1 VEDDLLV
8 LAGELARREKGRP
21 KQVSL
26 RRAAATAYYAVFHA
40 LAHMCADSLVGW
52 THPWS
57 AYSPIYR
64 ALDHHAT
71 RKLFE
76 SDRTGRIFGSDVA
89 EIGRVVLLLQEV
101 RQLADY
107 DPKPFPYGRQET
119 LEFVDRA
126 ARAIQIIGAFP
137 KETRLLL
144 AANLVTKR
152 R

>member
-1 VEDDLLV
+1 MEDDLLI

-26 RRAAATAYYAVFHA
+26 RRAVATAYYAVFHA
-40 LAHMCADSLVGW
+40 LANMCAGTLVGW
-52 THPWS
+52 TKPWN

-64 ALDHHAT
+64 ALDHQAA
-71 RKLFE
+71 RRLFE
-76 SDRTGRIFGSDVA
+76 SDRTGRAFGPDVA
-89 EIGRVVLLLQEV
+89 EIGRVFLLLQEA

-119 LEFVDRA
+119 LEFIDRA

-137 KETRLLL
+137 IETRLLL